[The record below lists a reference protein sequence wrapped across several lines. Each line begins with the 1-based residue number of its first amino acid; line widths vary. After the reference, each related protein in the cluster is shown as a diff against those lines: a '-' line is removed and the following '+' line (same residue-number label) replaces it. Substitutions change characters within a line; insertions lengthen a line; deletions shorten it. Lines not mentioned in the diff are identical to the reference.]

1 MAYIFPINPVDGQLY
16 PSPAIAGSLQY
27 IWVEGQN
34 AWLIYSPLGVQSV
47 SGNLPI
53 VVTNN
58 TSNPVVSILPAT
70 VSTPG
75 TLSPDDKQKIDNLPT
90 SFGTVTRVA
99 AGTGLTTSLPSNA
112 PITATGTIN
121 LLPPLGAAIGGVKA
135 GSNVTIDT
143 DGTISSAGG
152 TVTSINCVDG
162 IIAAPN
168 PITNVGTITL
178 RPASNLLIGGVI
190 VGTGINVDS
199 SGLISLA
206 GGLGSTEVAAWA
218 TVSVSNTSPPVFTL
232 LEGYNISSISYLG
245 GTNPSVRIT
254 YQRPFANGT
263 YAVITNGRV
272 YDYGVPN
279 KQSSAVLNTFNKSST
294 YTDLVLQM
302 VNTLNQSVSGGTI
315 DWNQYINLNQFDL
328 IVADTRT
335 S

>member
-1 MAYIFPINPVDGQLY
+1 MCSSDL
-16 PSPAIAGSLQY
+16 
-27 IWVEGQN
+27 
-34 AWLIYSPLGVQSV
+34 
-47 SGNLPI
+47 
-53 VVTNN
+53 
-58 TSNPVVSILPAT
+58 
-70 VSTPG
+70 
-75 TLSPDDKQKIDNLPT
+75 
-90 SFGTVTRVA
+90 
-99 AGTGLTTSLPSNA
+99 
-112 PITATGTIN
+112 
-121 LLPPLGAAIGGVKA
+121 GGVKA

-190 VGTGINVDS
+190 IGAGINVDS

-232 LEGYNISSISYLG
+232 LEGYNISGISYLG

-254 YQRPFANGT
+254 YQRPFVNGA

-279 KQSSAVLNTFNKSST
+279 KQSSAVLNTLNKSST